1 MAYCP
6 LCRGNGFTFM
16 SYRGGW
22 GAAPCGC
29 LPFEVR
35 HKFEDNPQDRV
46 AILRQYA
53 VTEDA
58 IAIVNA
64 PPVKAEPL

>member
-1 MAYCP
+1 MPTCP
-6 LCRGNGFTFM
+6 WCRGNGFTFM
-16 SYRGGW
+16 SHRGGW

-29 LPFEVR
+29 LPLEVR
-35 HKFEDNPQDRV
+35 RRFEENIPERV

-64 PPVKAEPL
+64 PTVKAEPS